1 MHNNNSK
8 TRYSVVSFA
17 GILLSLFILN
27 GCGKQETLPELRQN
41 TSHQANVNN
50 HSNGFTRVMT
60 VGHVQT
66 DELGNS
72 RIAFIENP
80 QVFTTS
86 NALLAEELTNLKRLH
101 VKAKV
106 TFDPYTSSIIEVTT
120 PSVTELMAPAPRT
133 ASKENG
139 ISMNVDLTNLD
150 EDALDN
156 AERLGVMTH
165 ASGSLMN
172 VVPDMATA
180 QLMFNYITQQ
190 CCALPSPYDIDH
202 CISFQ
207 YAYDGCYARAHK
219 MCYIINKKY
228 GYNTHKIFSFANSGW
243 DVLSVQAQKW
253 GGCCIN
259 WWYHVAPLVNI
270 KTPAGVKAYV
280 FDPAMFDQP
289 VLLSVWLHFQEHPAC
304 ASTPNVSMINI
315 QPTAMYAPSDY
326 SGYSFMTDPGYIDTD
341 ATLIY
346 YGSTPTCP

>member
-1 MHNNNSK
+1 MNKKIK
-8 TRYSVVSFA
+8 TSRQLTVPFA
-17 GILLSLFILN
+17 GMLLSLFLLN
-27 GCGKQETLPELRQN
+27 GCGKQDTLPELCKDA
-41 TSHQANVNN
+41 SHQATTHNQY
-50 HSNGFTRVMT
+50 NGFTRVMT
-60 VGHVQT
+60 VGSVLT
-66 DELGNS
+66 DDQGNS

-80 QVFTTS
+80 QVFTTN
-86 NALLAEELTNLKRLH
+86 NAALAAELTNFKQLNLK
-101 VKAKV
+101 VKVK
-106 TFDPYTSSIIEVTT
+106 FDPYTSAILDVET
-120 PSVTELMAPAPRT
+120 PSFSELASTLTRVESQGTAINIDPQTET
-133 ASKENG
+133 
-139 ISMNVDLTNLD
+139 D
-150 EDALDN
+150 ELDN
-156 AERLGVMTH
+156 PQRLGVMTH
-165 ASGSLMN
+165 VSGTLMN

-259 WWYHVAPLVNI
+259 WWYHVAPLVSI
-270 KTPAGVKAYV
+270 KTPSGVKAYV

-315 QPTAMYAPSDY
+315 QPTAMYAPADY
-326 SGYSFMTDPGYIDTD
+326 SGYSFMTDPGYVDTD
-341 ATLIY
+341 ATLVY